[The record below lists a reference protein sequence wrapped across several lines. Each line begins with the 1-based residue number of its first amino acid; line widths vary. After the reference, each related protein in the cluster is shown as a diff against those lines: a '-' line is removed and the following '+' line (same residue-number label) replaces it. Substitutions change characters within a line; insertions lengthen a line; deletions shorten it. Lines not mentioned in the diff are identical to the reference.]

1 MCSNG
6 NAAIFLDRDGTIN
19 EDVGHL
25 KDASD
30 VVFLPGTF
38 DALRMLT
45 KHFLLFI
52 VTNQPGVA
60 EGAISRKDV
69 KRVNAHLVNMLGEA
83 GIEITDVYVCPHR
96 RSDNCVCIKPKP
108 YFVQK
113 AAKDYCIDLQRSFV
127 VGDHP
132 HDIQLARNVGAQG
145 IYVLTGH
152 GRKHVAKVPD
162 DTEIVPGIME
172 AAKKITRRCYHERPK
187 CSHKHTQRGFILN
200 LGIACNLWRRPD
212 LGHEPE
218 HAKHVAEVLLA
229 AGIEVYEV
237 SGGWLECAQRPAGI
251 WEALTGSL
259 APAEWVRQFS
269 CPPEQPGQVLRL
281 LADRGIP
288 VKLLDN
294 TEYYEHQM
302 QDFRKKGGP
311 HGTVQQRRQIDYS
324 AWSAEERHK
333 RDRREESEICRN

>member
-1 MCSNG
+1 MCSNE

-25 KDASD
+25 KNASD
-30 VVFLPGTF
+30 VVFFPGTF
-38 DALRMLT
+38 NALRKLT

-60 EGAISRKDV
+60 EGVISRKDV
-69 KRVNAHLVNMLGEA
+69 NRVNTHLINTLAEA
-83 GIEITDVYVCPHR
+83 GIEIADVYVCPHR
-96 RSDNCVCIKPKP
+96 RSDNCACIKPKP

-113 AAKDYCIDLQRSFV
+113 AAKDYYIDLQRSFV

-132 HDIQLARNVGAQG
+132 YDIQLARNVGARG

-152 GRKHVAKVPD
+152 GREHLTEVPD

-172 AAKKITRRCYHERPK
+172 AAEKITMCRYLERPK
-187 CSHKHTQRGFILN
+187 RSHKHTQMEFILN
-200 LGIACNLWRRPD
+200 LGIACYLWRRPD

-218 HAKHVAEVLLA
+218 DAEHVAKALLA

-237 SGGWLECAQRPAGI
+237 SGGWLECEPRPVGI
-251 WEALTGSL
+251 WEALTGRL
-259 APAEWVRQFS
+259 APPEWVKQFS

-281 LADRGIP
+281 LADKGIP
-288 VKLLDN
+288 VQA
-294 TEYYEHQM
+294 H
-302 QDFRKKGGP
+302 R
-311 HGTVQQRRQIDYS
+311 
-324 AWSAEERHK
+324 
-333 RDRREESEICRN
+333 